1 MIKKI
6 FLTLF
11 FLIFILILIVGYVE
25 VYTKSYNAM
34 NRNHIVDFYF
44 KYSPTD
50 DTFYAIIGGKNF
62 TVSL

>member
-1 MIKKI
+1 M
-6 FLTLF
+6 
-11 FLIFILILIVGYVE
+11 VGYVE

-50 DTFYAIIGGKNF
+50 NTFYAIIGGKNF